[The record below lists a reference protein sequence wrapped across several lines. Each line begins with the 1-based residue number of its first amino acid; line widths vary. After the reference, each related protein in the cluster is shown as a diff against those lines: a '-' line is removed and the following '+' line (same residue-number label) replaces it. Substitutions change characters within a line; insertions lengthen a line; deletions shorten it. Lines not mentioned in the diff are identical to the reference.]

1 MCGIYGIV
9 ELGGLRKEHLWSL
22 QRMEQAL
29 HHRGPDDGGSFIG
42 ASAAIA
48 MRRLSII
55 DVAGGAQPFVSDD
68 KSVAVV
74 CNGEI
79 YNYQELRRLFSHKG
93 AHYRSGSD
101 VENILHG
108 YMSCGADII
117 GLLEGMFAS
126 AIWDEREERLILA
139 RDPFGIK
146 PLFYFQH
153 GNILAFASE
162 LRALAASGLVP
173 LDVDPISLHQYLT
186 YNYVP
191 TPRSILS
198 SIKKAEP
205 GTMLIFDH
213 HGLREKRYS
222 THSFQQ
228 SETRPPLD
236 PREVQQIFL
245 EKFSSAVKRELA
257 ADVPV
262 GVLLSGGLDSSAVS
276 AFAVK
281 HNPSVSTFS
290 VKFEDPT
297 FDESEHSRA
306 MAQALGTKHH
316 EITVSESA
324 LLNFAEN
331 LGDVLDEPLADSS
344 FLPTSLLM
352 QFVKKNGMKVVLG
365 GDGGDE
371 LFAGYPTHKAHRA
384 IQLYESFVP
393 FALRAHVVPQL
404 VQKLPVSL
412 DYLSFDF
419 KAKRFL
425 QGRGVPFGVRH
436 QTWMGAFSPQE
447 RLGVLHPD
455 LRISTIDP
463 YEPVNRL
470 LADCDAKESGNKAL
484 YLDMRLYLEG
494 DILQK
499 VDRSSMRA
507 SIEARVPFLNRHVAQ
522 LVMSLPYNFKLRGF
536 QPKYFL
542 KRALRGVVPDVIIG
556 RKKKGFNF
564 ALGKYLQGSFRTLV
578 EDTLRQAHIK
588 DQGFFSP
595 EGINRLLA
603 EHQSGTVDH
612 TTHLWNMFCFQ
623 VWLDSLKAK
632 SRSLSHTPEIQEVA
646 Q

>member
-1 MCGIYGIV
+1 
-9 ELGGLRKEHLWSL
+9 
-22 QRMEQAL
+22 MEQAL
-29 HHRGPDDGGSFIG
+29 HHRGPDDGGNFISD
-42 ASAAIA
+42 SAAIA

-55 DVAGGAQPFVSDD
+55 DVAGGRQPFVSDEN
-68 KSVAVV
+68 SVAVV

-79 YNYQELRRLFSHKG
+79 YNYQELRRLLLHRG
-93 AHYRSGSD
+93 AKFRSGSD
-101 VENILHG
+101 VESILHG
-108 YMSCGADII
+108 YQCFGADII

-126 AIWDEREERLILA
+126 AIWDEKEERLILA

-146 PLFYFQH
+146 PLYYYQH
-153 GNILAFASE
+153 GNLLAFASE

-173 LDVDPISLHQYLT
+173 LDVDTISLHQYLT

-191 TPRSILS
+191 TPRSILTS
-198 SIKKAEP
+198 VKKAEP

-222 THSFQQ
+222 EHSFQQ
-228 SETRPPLD
+228 SESRPPLD
-236 PREVQQIFL
+236 TREVEHQFV
-245 EKFSSAVKRELA
+245 EKFSSAVQREMA

-262 GVLLSGGLDSSAVS
+262 GVLLSGGLDSSAVC

-281 HNPSVSTFS
+281 HNPDVSTFS

-297 FDESEHSRA
+297 FDESEFSQH
-306 MAQALGTKHH
+306 MAKSLGTKHH
-316 EITVSESA
+316 EITVSEPA
-324 LLNFAEN
+324 LLGFAEH

-344 FLPTSLLM
+344 YLPTSLLM
-352 QFVKKNGMKVVLG
+352 RFVKENGMKVVLG

-384 IQLYESFVP
+384 IQLYERFVP
-393 FALRAHVVPQL
+393 FALRARAVPQL

-436 QTWMGAFSPQE
+436 QTWMGSFSPVE
-447 RLGVLHPD
+447 RMGVLHED
-455 LRISTIDP
+455 LRISTVDP
-463 YEPVNRL
+463 YEPVHRL
-470 LADCDAKESGNKAL
+470 LRDCDAQEQGNQAL

-494 DILQK
+494 DILHK

-507 SIEARVPFLNRHVAQ
+507 SVEARVPFLNRQVAQ
-522 LVMSLPYNFKLRGF
+522 FVMSLPYSFKLRNF
-536 QPKYFL
+536 DPKYFL
-542 KRALRGVVPDVIIG
+542 KKSLRGIVPPSIIG

-578 EDTLRQAHIK
+578 EDTLRQQHIQE
-588 DQGFFSP
+588 QGFFSR
-595 EGINRLLA
+595 EGIDRILK
-603 EHQSGTVDH
+603 EHQDGIADH
-612 TTHLWNMFCFQ
+612 TTHLWNLFCFQ
-623 VWLDSLKAK
+623 VWYDSLKAGRIASLQPNQSFE
-632 SRSLSHTPEIQEVA
+632 SRTQMN
-646 Q
+646 